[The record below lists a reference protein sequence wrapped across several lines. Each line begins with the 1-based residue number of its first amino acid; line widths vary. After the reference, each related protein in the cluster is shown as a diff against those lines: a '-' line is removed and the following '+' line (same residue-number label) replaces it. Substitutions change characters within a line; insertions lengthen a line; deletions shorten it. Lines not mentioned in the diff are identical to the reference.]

1 MNIHDVK
8 NQKKVIIAEIVI
20 FVFYCLSREIK
31 TFLFCFE
38 KRWLENVMR
47 MSPQH
52 MTWSIIE
59 RLESKQIQRSEAD
72 TVAEARII
80 ITKLWI
86 RFQETGHVWGRPR

>member
-1 MNIHDVK
+1 
-8 NQKKVIIAEIVI
+8 
-20 FVFYCLSREIK
+20 
-31 TFLFCFE
+31 
-38 KRWLENVMR
+38 MR

-86 RFQETGHVWGRPR
+86 RFQETGHV